1 MRWITALVV
10 VVSLS
15 GCTTRIGD
23 LTVGSTKNL
32 PHDFNVI
39 KKDVEGK
46 DCFQM
51 ILFIPLGTLN
61 PTYDGAI
68 DAALDSIPEADSLV
82 DATFHQDTLFTLL
95 YNRGCIR
102 VTGDAVRTHQ

>member
-10 VVSLS
+10 VGLLS

-23 LTVGSTKNL
+23 FTVGSSKNL
-32 PHDFNVI
+32 THQFEVI
-39 KKDVEGK
+39 KKDVVGK
-46 DCFQM
+46 DCVQM

-68 DAALDSIPEADSLV
+68 DAALEGVPNADAIV
-82 DATFHQDTLFTLL
+82 DATFYQDVMFTLI
-95 YNRGCIR
+95 YNETCIR
-102 VTGDAVRTHQ
+102 VTGDAVRTRQ